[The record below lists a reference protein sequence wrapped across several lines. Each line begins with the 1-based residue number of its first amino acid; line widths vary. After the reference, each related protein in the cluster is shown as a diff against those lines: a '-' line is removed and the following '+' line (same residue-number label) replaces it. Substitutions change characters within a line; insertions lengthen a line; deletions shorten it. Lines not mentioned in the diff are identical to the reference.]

1 MRNPE
6 IQRLLR
12 EKLESMVEPSLGVF
26 AEGLCATKRRA
37 FIDKEGQIYY
47 TDAEPDHRV
56 RTATADRILDRYERA
71 SADHAGG
78 LDSKSDVMPPVQQQ
92 GMEVPDEARN
102 GATADGDVGHG
113 IDLDHLDPTDRALVE
128 QVAKINQELAQID
141 TELESGEQRG
151 SSE

>member
-71 SADHAGG
+71 SADHAGD
-78 LDSKSDVMPPVQQQ
+78 LDSKLAVMPVQQQ
-92 GMEVPDEARN
+92 GMETPHEVHN

-113 IDLDHLDPTDRALVE
+113 IDLDHLDPTDRVLVE
-128 QVAKINQELAQID
+128 EVAKINQELAQID

-151 SSE
+151 GSA